1 MLNIFDKYSNN
12 IYNKNQKEGIL
23 VSNEQIKRERFI
35 KIAEN
40 RTNKII
46 EMIKLLGNCS
56 NKNNYFYGDEDVKQI
71 FNAID
76 QELKITK
83 RKFQEAQ
90 NNKKEFKLKG

>member
-1 MLNIFDKYSNN
+1 V
-12 IYNKNQKEGIL
+12 YNYIQKEGIF
-23 VSNEQIKRERFI
+23 VNNEQLKRERFV

-46 EMIKLLGNCS
+46 DMIKLLGNCS
-56 NKNNYFYGDEDVKQI
+56 NKNNYSYSEEDVKQI

-83 RKFQEAQ
+83 TKFQEVQ

>member
-1 MLNIFDKYSNN
+1 MNN
-12 IYNKNQKEGIL
+12 ERL
-23 VSNEQIKRERFI
+23 KRERFV

-46 EMIKLLGNCS
+46 SMIKLLGNCS
-56 NKNNYFYGDEDVKQI
+56 NKNNYTYSEDDIRQI

-83 RKFQEAQ
+83 SKFQEAQ
-90 NNKKEFKLKG
+90 SNKKEFKLK